1 MSKNVNNN
9 SLEII
14 VQTKELAYVLS
25 FAASVVEKR
34 NVVSELSNVKLVA
47 RNGILEIGATDLDL
61 YLNQTIGAE
70 VKKEG
75 QSTVSTQILS
85 EIVRKIPDKE
95 IILKH
100 LSNN

>member
-1 MSKNVNNN
+1 MDF
-9 SLEII
+9 I
-14 VQTKELAYVLS
+14 
-25 FAASVVEKR
+25 F
-34 NVVSELSNVKLVA
+34 
-47 RNGILEIGATDLDL
+47 DLDL

-95 IILKH
+95 IILKQDAAGI
-100 LSNN
+100 LSECCSLQVFGRTPYKEGLDCKTAIVCRQR